1 MTRTSL
7 LLLLALILPGAGAPS
22 ARQEPAPRV
31 PTQAEKELQ
40 ARLAEQSIELDLER
54 RYCAIPVEVMVR
66 EDLLEYLLVGP
77 AGASHESAFSTPVS
91 PSVLNVALLA
101 LGVAPGRNA
110 SWRAKDPQP
119 SEEQLRA
126 GVLPYDVEL
135 PSGDGFYIYVG
146 WRSGEETFFYRVEDL
161 LRNLASG
168 QAMTRAPWIYLGSQQ
183 LPRTSKSGPDD
194 TVFAAEVYRNIIN
207 VAYFREGYTLITG
220 ALPECVEQSI
230 WMLNAWLVP
239 ERGTQVTMFLS
250 RERLSG
256 EAEHVRAKLP
266 QVTSVVE
273 RR

>member
-1 MTRTSL
+1 MTKISL
-7 LLLLALILPGAGAPS
+7 LLLLAFILPGAGAPS
-22 ARQEPAPRV
+22 ARQEPAARV

-40 ARLAEQSIELDLER
+40 ARLAEQAIELDLER
-54 RYCAIPVEVMVR
+54 RYCAFPVEVMVR

-101 LGVAPGRNA
+101 LGATPGRNA
-110 SWRAKDPQP
+110 TWRAKDPQP
-119 SEEQLRA
+119 SEEELRA
-126 GVLPYDVEL
+126 GASPYDVEL
-135 PSGDGFYIYVG
+135 PSGDGFFIYVG
-146 WRSGEETFFYRVEDL
+146 WRNGEETFFYRVEDL

-183 LPRTSKSGPDD
+183 LPRTAKSGPDD

-239 ERGTQVTMFLS
+239 ERGTRLTMFLA

-256 EAEHVRAKLP
+256 ETEHVRAKLP
-266 QVTSVVE
+266 QVTGVVE